1 MEDAPPGRSSA
12 PGLGGKSR
20 ATSTAPRTTLP
31 ISSIRSL
38 RPSLGLTKGATDRTT
53 LGSMRAV
60 GDTNADFLAE
70 AFTILLFCF
79 CYRPA
84 KPDR

>member
-1 MEDAPPGRSSA
+1 M
-12 PGLGGKSR
+12 
-20 ATSTAPRTTLP
+20 
-31 ISSIRSL
+31 
-38 RPSLGLTKGATDRTT
+38 

-70 AFTILLFCF
+70 AFTILLFCS

>member
-1 MEDAPPGRSSA
+1 
-12 PGLGGKSR
+12 
-20 ATSTAPRTTLP
+20 
-31 ISSIRSL
+31 
-38 RPSLGLTKGATDRTT
+38 
-53 LGSMRAV
+53 MRAV